1 MCRWMTVGIAALAV
15 TPWTADILGVSGLVG
30 RVLLTAG
37 SVVVE
42 TVLWSQLFVH
52 LGILWYVAGK
62 GETLYR

>member
-1 MCRWMTVGIAALAV
+1 MMGI
-15 TPWTADILGVSGLVG
+15 SSLVG
-30 RVLLTAG
+30 RVVLTAG
-37 SVVVE
+37 SVVFV